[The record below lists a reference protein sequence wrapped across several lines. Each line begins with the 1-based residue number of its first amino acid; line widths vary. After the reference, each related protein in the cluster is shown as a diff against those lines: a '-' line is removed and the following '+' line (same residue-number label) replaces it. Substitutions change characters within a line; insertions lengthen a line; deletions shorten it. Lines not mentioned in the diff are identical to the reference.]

1 MKVINSRLLLMLT
14 AAVLLACGGQERTA
28 TDTMASDQSLQSRG
42 DGARLARRSAEMDM
56 AASRPPA
63 FVEAARMKEGAAMGR
78 GGGAPEA
85 QELPQIPT
93 GMIIRNGAVTVRVD
107 SLEVAIDAVRN
118 LARSLGGYVGD
129 ITTQMGE
136 YQIRSATLQLKVP
149 ATRFD
154 SAMTGMP
161 AFGKVEHS
169 SSTAQDVGEEFV
181 DVTARVANA
190 KRLEDRLVRLLATRT
205 GKLEDVL
212 MVERELAR
220 VRQEIE
226 RYEGR
231 LRYLRTHVATS
242 TIVAT
247 VHEKAPLI
255 VAAPGPNV
263 FTRAF
268 VNMWRNFVRFLTT
281 GIELMGVLVPVAALF
296 GLVWFALRRWVWR
309 RPDAPPSVPP
319 EPSRA

>member
-1 MKVINSRLLLMLT
+1 MKVINSRSLLWLT
-14 AAVLLACGGQERTA
+14 AVVLVACGVQGRSA
-28 TDTMASDQSLQSRG
+28 TDTVASAEIHLRD
-42 DGARLARRSAEMDM
+42 DGARVARQSVDMDM

-63 FVEAARMKEGAAMGR
+63 FVAARVKEGAVSGR
-78 GGGAPEA
+78 GGGAPES
-85 QELPQIPT
+85 QELPQIPVS

-129 ITTQMGE
+129 ISTQMGE
-136 YQIRSATLQLKVP
+136 YQIRSATLQLKIP

-161 AFGKVEHS
+161 VFGKVEHS
-169 SSTAQDVGEEFV
+169 SSTAEDVGEEFV
-181 DVTARVANA
+181 DVTARIANA
-190 KRLEDRLVRLLATRT
+190 RRLEDRLVRLLATRT

-263 FTRAF
+263 FMRAF

-296 GLVWFALRRWVWR
+296 GLVWFALRRWLWR

>member
-1 MKVINSRLLLMLT
+1 MKVLTPRALTVAAIAFLLI
-14 AAVLLACGGQERTA
+14 AC
-28 TDTMASDQSLQSRG
+28 DMQSRP
-42 DGARLARRSAEMDM
+42 AEEVSQSRPAVGNQAGKGVAMDM
-56 AASRPPA
+56 VASRPPTA
-63 FVEAARMKEGAAMGR
+63 FVAAARRTEAVVT
-78 GGGAPEA
+78 GAPEA
-85 QELPQIPT
+85 QEMPQIPT

-129 ITTQMGE
+129 ISTQMGE

-169 SSTAQDVGEEFV
+169 SSTAEDVGEEFV

-190 KRLEDRLVRLLATRT
+190 RRLEDRLVRLLATRT

-247 VHEKAPLI
+247 
-255 VAAPGPNV
+255 
-263 FTRAF
+263 
-268 VNMWRNFVRFLTT
+268 
-281 GIELMGVLVPVAALF
+281 
-296 GLVWFALRRWVWR
+296 R
-309 RPDAPPSVPP
+309 RPTALIHAEDVPS
-319 EPSRA
+319 S